1 MLLYLSVGELLLNPS
16 VCAIIDEGNL
26 VSSTFINMPVD
37 CVVANV
43 HLSVWVPS
51 MKILIACVNDLSSLL
66 HPDELFSLLGPEA
79 FLVLD

>member
-43 HLSVWVPS
+43 DLSIWVPS

-66 HPDELFSLLGPEA
+66 YPDELFSLLGPEA